1 MRMSELQQ
9 LTKQLEGFIPPLAT
23 EKVAIFLIEENAQLT
38 ISKPRKTKLGD
49 YRPPLE
55 KSYHRVSVNG
65 DLNPFAFLLV
75 TIHEFAHLLVWNN
88 HKNNVK
94 AHGNEWKNL
103 YINLFE
109 QYKHFFPENLQTI
122 LQDHF
127 KNLTSATL
135 NNPML
140 IRNLVH
146 MDSDFEITM
155 VNDLKK
161 GDVFDFNDKKFQ
173 IIEKRRTRYLCK
185 NINTGKKY
193 LVSGVA
199 IVNRA
204 NE

>member
-1 MRMSELQQ
+1 MSEVLQLADQ
-9 LTKQLEGFIPPLAT
+9 LNGFIPPLAT
-23 EKVAIFLIEENAQLT
+23 EMVADFLVNKNAQLT

-49 YRPPLE
+49 YRPPL
-55 KSYHRVSVNG
+55 KKAYHRVSVNG

-75 TIHEFAHLLVWNN
+75 TIHEFAHLLVWDN
-88 HKNNVK
+88 HKNSAK
-94 AHGNEWKNL
+94 IHGMEWKMHYKQL
-103 YINLFE
+103 YKE
-109 QYKHFFPENLQTI
+109 YQHCFPENLQTI
-122 LQDHF
+122 LNDHF
-127 KNLTSATL
+127 KKLSAATL

-140 IRNLVH
+140 IRNLIH
-146 MDSDFEITM
+146 MDSDVEITM

-161 GDVFDFNDKKFQ
+161 GDIFDFNDKKFK

-185 NINTGKKY
+185 NIDSGKKY

>member
-1 MRMSELQQ
+1 MSELQQ
-9 LTKQLEGFIPPLAT
+9 LAKQLDGFIPP
-23 EKVAIFLIEENAQLT
+23 VAKEMVADFLIKKNAQLT

-49 YRPPLE
+49 YRPPI
-55 KSYHRVSVNG
+55 KQAYHRVSVNG

-88 HKNNVK
+88 HKNSAK
-94 AHGNEWKNL
+94 IHGAEWKMH
-103 YINLFE
+103 YKKLFHE
-109 QYKHFFPENLQTI
+109 YQHCFPDNLQDI

-127 KNLTSATL
+127 KKLTAATL

-140 IRNLVH
+140 IRNLIH
-146 MDSDFEITM
+146 MDSDLEITM

-161 GDVFDFNDKKFQ
+161 GDIFDFNDKKFK

-185 NINTGKKY
+185 NIDSGRKY